1 MTQTE
6 KFKAMMEERKKPV
19 GIQAIAPDLRKLQQ
33 K

>member
-1 MTQTE
+1 
-6 KFKAMMEERKKPV
+6 MMEERKKPV